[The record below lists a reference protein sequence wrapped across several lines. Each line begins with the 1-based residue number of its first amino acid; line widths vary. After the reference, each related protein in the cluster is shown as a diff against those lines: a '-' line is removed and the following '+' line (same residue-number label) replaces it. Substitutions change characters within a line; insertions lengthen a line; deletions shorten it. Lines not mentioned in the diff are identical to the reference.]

1 MDSLLF
7 QTKGQLGKIK
17 PNVNNLR
24 LTSIGLLANLIT
36 AGFMTTIGLLT
47 GPISDY
53 FGIELTAATK
63 MFSWSTGGYFVGSIV
78 AFFLLDYMRAR
89 TVMLVFGVAM
99 LAATL
104 LNLLNNEILILQ
116 LVLGVVGF
124 LCGAGVCIAGTIISR
139 VWERKP
145 RQVALL
151 SQDAI
156 YNVGGVIFPFVTA
169 YILGAGMHW
178 GATYVVAALLC
189 FAVFYLIFK
198 SSFDFE
204 AKSMQTEQGEPKTE
218 WNMSAI
224 LAGVFL
230 FLIILAKYTI
240 VIWLP
245 SYAETYLGATTLQ
258 SSELIARLFGV
269 ALIGSIIGTIL
280 IARVN
285 LTVFVASAVLLGFL
299 ACMQITNVKDISALM
314 LVVSILGLS
323 LSVLW
328 NGFVAYGVAL
338 LRRPSHKHISYIVFC
353 GGVGSTVAPL
363 MSGEFVEA
371 FGMTAVFDLMAAVYG
386 SVFLGLAGY
395 GFLLRM
401 KAVRAGNNT
410 R

>member
-1 MDSLLF
+1 MDSLPF
-7 QTKGQLGKIK
+7 QAKGQLVNIK
-17 PNVNNLR
+17 PNMNNLR

-53 FGIELTAATK
+53 FGIELTLATK
-63 MFSWSTGGYFVGSIV
+63 MFSWATGGYFVGSIV
-78 AFFLLDYMRAR
+78 AFFVLDFIRAR
-89 TVMLVFGVAM
+89 TVMLIFGIV
-99 LAATL
+99 LLLVTL
-104 LNLLNNEILILQ
+104 LNLLNTEVILLQ
-116 LVLGVVGF
+116 LVLGVSGF
-124 LCGAGVCIAGTIISR
+124 LCGIGVCIAGTIMSR
-139 VWERKP
+139 VWEHKP

-156 YNVGGVIFPFVTA
+156 YNVGGVIFPFITA
-169 YILGAGMHW
+169 YILGSGMHW
-178 GATYVVAALLC
+178 GIIYVVASLLC
-189 FAVFYLIFK
+189 LAVFYLIFK

-204 AKSMQTEQGEPKTE
+204 MKPEEVAQGHLEIE

-245 SYAETYLGATTLQ
+245 NYAETHLGATTLQ

-269 ALIGSIIGTIL
+269 ALIGSVIGTIL
-280 IARVN
+280 VAKVN
-285 LTVFVASAVLLGFL
+285 LTVFVASAVLIGFL
-299 ACMQITNVKDISALM
+299 ACVQITRVADIGSLM
-314 LVVSILGLS
+314 LVVSLLGLS

-338 LRRPSHKHISYIVFC
+338 LRQPSHKHVSYIVFC
-353 GGVGSTVAPL
+353 GGAGSTVAPL

-371 FGMTAVFDLMAAVYG
+371 FGMIGVFNLMSMVYG
-386 SVFLGLAGY
+386 SVFVGLAGY
-395 GFLLRM
+395 GVVLRV
-401 KAVRAGNNT
+401 KAMRSEAKG